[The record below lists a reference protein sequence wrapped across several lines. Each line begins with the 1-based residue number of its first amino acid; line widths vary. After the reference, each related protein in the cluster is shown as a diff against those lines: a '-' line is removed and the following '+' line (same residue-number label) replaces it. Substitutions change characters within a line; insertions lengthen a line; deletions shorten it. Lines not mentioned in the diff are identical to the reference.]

1 MTKSHSQISD
11 AVRRDPF
18 KKTGNTLLPQYPRYR
33 SLQASEYLLS
43 EQSARHADV
52 VIHPDLSGINWFELY
67 KVNDLIKRG
76 EEAARAAL
84 PQIKQLVSE

>member
-1 MTKSHSQISD
+1 MQSAGILLRKLGTRFYPNIPDIS
-11 AVRRDPF
+11 
-18 KKTGNTLLPQYPRYR
+18 